1 MSSAKKGGPV
11 RPSTSVWR
19 PLGVDEIRIT
29 GGLWGQKQRLNADA
43 ILQHCESWMERIG
56 WIGNFDRAAAD
67 MITGSHA
74 GIEFVDSEVY
84 KLLEAMAWELGR
96 EPSDIL
102 ARRYQVLVERVAAA
116 QEQDGYLHTS
126 FGRAGQ
132 PPRYSSLEAGHELY
146 CFGHL
151 LQAAVARL
159 RTGHD
164 DVLPQ
169 VARRLADHVD
179 RQFGPDGRVGVCGH
193 PEIEMALVELARAT
207 GERRYLEL
215 ARLFVDRRGAGTLG
229 PHPFGQE
236 YFQDDMPVR
245 QATTMRGHAVR
256 ALYLA
261 AGALDVA
268 TETGDRELAGAV
280 ERQWA
285 NGVAH
290 RTYITGGVGSHH
302 QDEAF
307 GDDFELPADRAYA
320 ETCAGIGSVMLS
332 WRLLLS
338 TGEDRYADLIE
349 RTLLNNVLASP
360 RADGRAFYYTNTLH
374 QRTPGQVP
382 DEQELSHR
390 AESGLRAPW
399 FEVSCCPTN
408 VARTLASVSLY
419 FATASDD
426 GLQLHQYGDY
436 RVSTEL
442 AAGRLTVQVSS
453 DYPAGDT
460 VTVNVVEAP
469 AAETTLRLRVPAWA
483 LGTAKVSEG
492 PTAQT
497 TSHVEVRRAFRAGD
511 SVRVTFPAGARAT
524 HPDPRIDSARG
535 AFAVEQ
541 GPLVLALESTD
552 LPPGWSVNEVTAD
565 PHSLAAD
572 DTGATTIDVYRHD
585 PVPSEWP
592 YYAEP
597 DEKEGERV
605 RVRLI
610 PYHQW
615 ANRGPATMR
624 TWLPISARRSL
635 PSADGGGGGAGAGRA
650 ALDGGEHSLQRPG
663 QPAGVDRLGQQA
675 GVAERLDP
683 SLGRD
688 RWLLAGRGRS
698 RGRDR
703 GLVRRRRQRLQDQL
717 GDRLKRDRGGVDDQV
732 VVPGIGRVGPV
743 QAADVGVASPVGGL
757 QVASGLVRSDCLDR
771 GPLHDA
777 EVGRPVEA
785 HVEALVLAEHDR
797 RPAAEDHAR
806 VLGRHP
812 PDVFLAVPAQALV
825 LVVGRDGR
833 LGRAERHGLHQ
844 RGEQPVGRGQPRLFR
859 SKPFKTG
866 LGSAAASAAGR
877 RPLQEGDA
885 EPLRQRRRDHRA
897 ARAVRG
903 RHGDQPGPIGTHRVS
918 PRRCHPQSA
927 CR

>member
-19 PLGVDEIRIT
+19 PLGVDEIKIT
-29 GGLWGQKQRLNADA
+29 GGMWGQMQRLNADA

-56 WIGNFDRAAAD
+56 WISNFDRAAAD

-116 QEQDGYLHTS
+116 QEPDGYLHTS
-126 FGRAGQ
+126 FGRTGQ
-132 PPRYSSLEAGHELY
+132 PPRYSSLETGHELY

-151 LQAAVARL
+151 FQAAVARL

-169 VARRLADHVD
+169 VARRLAEHVY

-207 GERRYLEL
+207 GEQRYLEL
-215 ARLFVDRRGAGTLG
+215 ARLFTERRGTGTLG
-229 PHPFGQE
+229 VHPFGQE
-236 YFQDDMPVR
+236 YFQDDIPVR

-268 TETGDRELAGAV
+268 TETGDSELAAAV
-280 ERQWA
+280 RRQWA

-320 ETCAGIGSVMLS
+320 ETCAGIASVMLS

-382 DEQELSHR
+382 DEQQLSHR

-426 GLQLHQYGDY
+426 GIQLHQYGDY
-436 RVSTEL
+436 GVSTEL
-442 AAGRLTVQVSS
+442 APGRVTVQVSS
-453 DYPAGDT
+453 TYPAGDT
-460 VTVNVVEAP
+460 VSVNIIEAP
-469 AAETTLRLRVPAWA
+469 AAVITLRLRVPAWA
-483 LGTAKVSEG
+483 FGAAKVSEA
-492 PTAQT
+492 PTMQT
-497 TSHVEVRRAFRAGD
+497 SSSIEIRRAFSAGD
-511 SVRVTFPAGARAT
+511 SVRVTFPATARAT

-535 AFAVEQ
+535 TFAVEQ
-541 GPLVLALESTD
+541 GPLVLALESAD
-552 LPPGWSVNEVTAD
+552 LPTGWSVNEVTAD

-585 PVPSEWP
+585 PAASEWP

-597 DEKEGERV
+597 EEKEGERV

-624 TWLPISARRSL
+624 TWLP
-635 PSADGGGGGAGAGRA
+635 
-650 ALDGGEHSLQRPG
+650 
-663 QPAGVDRLGQQA
+663 
-675 GVAERLDP
+675 
-683 SLGRD
+683 
-688 RWLLAGRGRS
+688 
-698 RGRDR
+698 
-703 GLVRRRRQRLQDQL
+703 
-717 GDRLKRDRGGVDDQV
+717 
-732 VVPGIGRVGPV
+732 
-743 QAADVGVASPVGGL
+743 
-757 QVASGLVRSDCLDR
+757 
-771 GPLHDA
+771 
-777 EVGRPVEA
+777 
-785 HVEALVLAEHDR
+785 
-797 RPAAEDHAR
+797 
-806 VLGRHP
+806 
-812 PDVFLAVPAQALV
+812 
-825 LVVGRDGR
+825 
-833 LGRAERHGLHQ
+833 
-844 RGEQPVGRGQPRLFR
+844 
-859 SKPFKTG
+859 
-866 LGSAAASAAGR
+866 
-877 RPLQEGDA
+877 
-885 EPLRQRRRDHRA
+885 
-897 ARAVRG
+897 
-903 RHGDQPGPIGTHRVS
+903 VS
-918 PRRCHPQSA
+918 PRRPVPSA
-927 CR
+927 GSGV